1 MERTYNEPVK
11 MLEKKLRG
19 WKEGRNGE
27 RKEGRNQG
35 KKGGR
40 EERKEG
46 RGKERR
52 QPGERAAGETQV
64 SHLTG

>member
-40 EERKEG
+40 EGDVKAKIMG
-46 RGKERR
+46 H
-52 QPGERAAGETQV
+52 AGEEQNPE
-64 SHLTG
+64 